1 MHITMTKQAN
11 KEDRQDTASQVDSG
25 DNYSTSKPWTIL
37 VSVITLT
44 VFTQLQMG

>member
-1 MHITMTKQAN
+1 MTKQAN
-11 KEDRQDTASQVDSG
+11 KEYQQDTASQVNSG
-25 DNYSTSKPWTIL
+25 DNYSTSKPWAVL